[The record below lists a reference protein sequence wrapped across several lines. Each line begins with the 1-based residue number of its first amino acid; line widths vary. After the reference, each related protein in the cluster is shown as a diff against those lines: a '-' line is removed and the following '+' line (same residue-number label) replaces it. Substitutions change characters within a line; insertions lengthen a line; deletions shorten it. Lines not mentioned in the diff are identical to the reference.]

1 MTNKSFRAYRNC
13 NAMYTKQAY
22 IVVVDDD
29 AAGGLA
35 PTTKI
40 ALRKICAELT
50 F

>member
-1 MTNKSFRAYRNC
+1 
-13 NAMYTKQAY
+13 MYTKQAY

-29 AAGGLA
+29 AAAAAGGLA